1 MNREEVLELYRK
13 GDENKR
19 LSLFLGYRDLRDDF
33 SLIEQES
40 EHDDFVISWFP
51 WSRKYSNSIISFL
64 ATHNEVL
71 QQAGDREL
79 LLDLISC
86 YMSGR

>member
-13 GDENKR
+13 CDENRR

-51 WSRKYSNSIISFL
+51 WSRKHWQKNHL
-64 ATHNEVL
+64 VPRHA
-71 QQAGDREL
+71 
-79 LLDLISC
+79 
-86 YMSGR
+86 

>member
-13 GDENKR
+13 CDENRR

-40 EHDDFVISWFP
+40 EHDDFAIIRFP
-51 WSRKYSNSIISFL
+51 WSR
-64 ATHNEVL
+64 
-71 QQAGDREL
+71 
-79 LLDLISC
+79 
-86 YMSGR
+86 

>member
-40 EHDDFVISWFP
+40 EHDDFAIIRFP
-51 WSRKYSNSIISFL
+51 WSRKHWHKHHL
-64 ATHNEVL
+64 VPRHA
-71 QQAGDREL
+71 
-79 LLDLISC
+79 
-86 YMSGR
+86 